1 MKLDP
6 GWYTIGLSTGNSV
19 HLHVKL
25 IKRKKVLF
33 SRRKNVIILPKTKY
47 GEETHTEP
55 SNLRA
60 MTVQPRWQYVLTG
73 DGASAAQIWYTPDFL

>member
-1 MKLDP
+1 MR
-6 GWYTIGLSTGNSV
+6 SV
-19 HLHVKL
+19 SQLILESELLTVKV
-25 IKRKKVLF
+25 RMLF
-33 SRRKNVIILPKTKY
+33 EKNMLRSEGVCIILPKTKY